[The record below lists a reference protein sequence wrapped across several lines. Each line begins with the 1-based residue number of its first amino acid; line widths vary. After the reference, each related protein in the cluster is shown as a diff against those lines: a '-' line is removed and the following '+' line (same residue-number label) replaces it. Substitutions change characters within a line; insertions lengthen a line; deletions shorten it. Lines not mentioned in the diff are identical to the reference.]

1 MKEQYQ
7 RMLASGFVDWT
18 LQDYKQFFKAFRKR
32 SLEDVEGI
40 ASEIESKTPDEVAS
54 YFHIFC
60 QRFHEVKERDQVL
73 LKLQKKDFE
82 TQNLE
87 TIRNFDPEKVKRGGY
102 VVLLQTNDYFNTNSY
117 LSLLSKA

>member
-1 MKEQYQ
+1 
-7 RMLASGFVDWT
+7 MLASGFADWT

-87 TIRNFDPEKVKRGGY
+87 VKNFPKCLACLLGLILDNRVAYKVHC
-102 VVLLQTNDYFNTNSY
+102 
-117 LSLLSKA
+117 